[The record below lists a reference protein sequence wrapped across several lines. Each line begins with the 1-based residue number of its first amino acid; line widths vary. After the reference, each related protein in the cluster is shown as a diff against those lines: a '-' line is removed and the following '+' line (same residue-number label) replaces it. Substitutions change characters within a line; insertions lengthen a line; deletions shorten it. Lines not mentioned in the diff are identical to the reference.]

1 MPGTTAPGYT
11 CQPRFVVIPMPPSP
25 TRRAIA
31 ALLATILIWGFS
43 WIVMKQVL
51 VYSGPI
57 RFVALRY
64 LLGAMVLFIALWM
77 LRQPLKPPPLG
88 ATLLIGLC
96 QTAAFQGLVQWALLE
111 GGAGQVALLAYTM
124 PFWAI
129 LLAWPWLKERPLP
142 RHWVGL
148 GLAAL
153 GLICILEP
161 WHGMGTLLSTVLG
174 IAGGAAWAAGVVLSK
189 RLFQR
194 QPCSALSLTAWQMLL
209 GSLPLC
215 ALALI
220 VPERSIDWTPVFIA
234 GLAYSVLLASGLAW
248 WLWSIVLKRVSTAV
262 ASLSSL
268 GVPVVAVLLAWLL
281 LNEQPSPAK
290 WLGIALVLA
299 GLCAVN
305 GIGLR
310 RRR

>member
-1 MPGTTAPGYT
+1 MPQSAS
-11 CQPRFVVIPMPPSP
+11 RSAVV
-25 TRRAIA
+25 
-31 ALLATILIWGFS
+31 ALLVTILIWAFS

-51 VYSGPI
+51 AYAGPI
-57 RFVALRY
+57 QFVALRY
-64 LLGAMVLFIALWM
+64 ALGALVLFAALWI

-96 QTAAFQGLVQWALLE
+96 QTAAFQGLAQWALLE

-129 LLAWPWLKERPLP
+129 LLAWPWLNERPIP
-142 RHWVGL
+142 RHWAGL
-148 GLAAL
+148 GFAAL
-153 GLICILEP
+153 GLVCIIEP
-161 WHGMGTLLSTVLG
+161 WHSMGTALSTVLG

-194 QPCSALSLTAWQMLL
+194 HSCSALSLTAWQMLL

-220 VPERSIDWTPVFIA
+220 VPGRSIDWTPAFIA

-248 WLWSIVLKRVSTAV
+248 WLWSIVLKRLPTAV
-262 ASLSSL
+262 ASISSL
-268 GVPVVAVLLAWLL
+268 GVPVVSVLLAWLI
-281 LNEQPSPAK
+281 LNEQPSLAK
-290 WLGIALVLA
+290 WIGIALVLA

-305 GIGLR
+305 GVGLR